1 MAEPDT
7 MPQLALFPLSNP
19 LFPQQTMTLQ
29 IFEPRYV
36 SLVSR
41 CMKNNEGFGVV
52 QIREGRE
59 VGRGQQVFQ
68 FGVEARIVDWEQ
80 LDNGLLGITIQGGRK
95 FTLHSTHI
103 EKDQLM
109 VAEVEWLPEEPC
121 LPVPDY
127 FDGLLEL
134 AEQLRQHPVVSA
146 MKLPTIHNS
155 RDLGW
160 QLCQLLPLSP
170 PDKVV
175 LLSLND
181 PELRLEHL
189 AERVTRMADGEDS

>member
-1 MAEPDT
+1 

-19 LFPQQTMTLQ
+19 LFPEQKMTLQ

-41 CMKNNEGFGVV
+41 CLKNDEGFGVV

-59 VGRGQQVFQ
+59 IGRAPQVFQ

-80 LDNGLLGITIQGGRK
+80 LDNGLLGITIEGRRK
-95 FTLHSTHI
+95 FTLHSTRI

-109 VAEVEWLPEEPC
+109 MAEVEWLPEEPC
-121 LPVPDY
+121 APVPEH

-134 AEQLRQHPVVSA
+134 AEQLRQHPLVA
-146 MKLPTIHNS
+146 RMNLPPIDNA

-170 PDKVV
+170 PDKVA
-175 LLSLND
+175 LLSLSN

-189 AERVTRMADGEDS
+189 AERVARLSGGEDSWEA